1 MAVSKIAVMALVGIL
16 AVPIL
21 LGYALNLSEV
31 TETDYKQ
38 DGDAIDV
45 TPLLKTGVDYTYTRG
60 DPNKLNTQFYQ
71 VIDDLGNYR
80 NVGAYPHYQSIS
92 NNTSTFP
99 MEQAT
104 WSISPG
110 QYILIRYYNIQTAG
124 YYKLVGDTNPD
135 FEIQFLNTGG
145 GSTGYAASNFISSYY
160 DKASDRATYTYLD
173 NGVITYSE
181 YLPPQ
186 DDYAMAFVNHSTT
199 ETMYLF
205 ASQGKTSMDKFVD
218 LSAGFRFEEN
228 DINIKMPRFVKT
240 LLMTINLDSITDP
253 NYKCNFIFGGNF
265 SEFDLVKTT
274 VGGVVNW
281 SVDYHLRTAGGAGY
295 IETVNL
301 YYDSSRSDNTYQ
313 FIIDIEKRGEE
324 YNQVA
329 QTMSQAFNIH
339 ADFKYV
345 GGWPTLMGA
354 SNYYQTYSFD
364 RTLYATLG
372 TTMVFFDR
380 VSVRDISNNATVKSP
395 IIRFDDAILAG
406 LEYSVISNKDYN
418 PADFK
423 TNPST
428 TITSINKYGSSI
440 EFGGNTYTVDNTG
453 NITLGTHKT
462 SVNGLKLESIPVAV
476 GYENRINGNVVSV
489 SAEPSSIKFNG
500 QWGASVSTIGNTA
513 TTYTK
518 TEWNA
523 GEFAWDGIDTN
534 FLIVG
539 LITCLGAFVA
549 LGIYVRKSGKGM
561 IPLLIVCGCCAGLFF
576 CMI

>member
-38 DGDAIDV
+38 DGDAVDV

-71 VIDDLGNYR
+71 VISDLGNYTG
-80 NVGAYPHYQSIS
+80 VSAYPHYQSITS
-92 NNTSTFP
+92 NNSTFP
-99 MEQAT
+99 LKQLT
-104 WSISPG
+104 NT
-110 QYILIRYYNIQTAG
+110 LQTGGTIFARFNSLG
-124 YYKLVGDTNPD
+124 ETAYFKLMGETNPSL
-135 FEIQFLNTGG
+135 ELIFLNNGG
-145 GSTGYAASNFISSYY
+145 GSTGVYTGNFLSVYY
-160 DKASDRATYTYLD
+160 DKTTNRATYTYLD
-173 NGVITYSE
+173 NGVITRAE
-181 YLPPQ
+181 YLPP
-186 DDYAMAFVNHSTT
+186 DDNYAIWIRNSSSQTLDIFESLTQSTPN
-199 ETMYLF
+199 E
-205 ASQGKTSMDKFVD
+205 FVD

-228 DINIKMPRFVKT
+228 DINVKMPRFVKT

-253 NYKCNFIFGGNF
+253 DYKCNFIFGGNF
-265 SEFDLVKTT
+265 SEFDLIKTT
-274 VGGVVNW
+274 VDGVVNW

-301 YYDSSRSDNTYQ
+301 YYDHSRTDNTYQ
-313 FIIDIEKRGEE
+313 LIIDIEKRGEE

-354 SNYYQTYSFD
+354 SNYYLTYSFD
-364 RTLYATLG
+364 RTTYAVLG
-372 TTMVFFDR
+372 TTQLFFDR
-380 VSVRDISNNATVKSP
+380 VAVRDISNNATVKSP

-440 EFGGNTYTVDNTG
+440 EFAGNTYTVDNTG
-453 NITLGTHKT
+453 NITLGTHKV
-462 SVNGLKLESIPVAV
+462 SVNGLKLESIPVPV
-476 GYENRINGNVVSV
+476 GYENRINGNVILVT
-489 SAEPSSIKFNG
+489 AEPSTIKFNG

-518 TEWNA
+518 TEWIP